1 MIIKLHNQPRD
12 YAWGSK
18 TLIPDYF
25 GVAET
30 GRPMAEV
37 WFGTHPGSPTM
48 IEGPEVKSLADLLG
62 KNLSFLLKILAA
74 ETPLSIQAHPSV
86 AQAREGF
93 ERENALGIP
102 LSASNRNYKDANH
115 KPEMIVA
122 LTDFEAL
129 CGFRPKTQIHNLLLD
144 MVEAPEVSDAF
155 VSISRGW
162 LDAFEQGG
170 LRALTMAI
178 LGYGTDRLDL
188 TGFNSELSGL
198 ADFSARFELAAR
210 LNELYPGD
218 PGVVIALLM
227 NHVVLAP
234 GEALYLPA
242 GNIHAY
248 LAGLGVE
255 IMANS
260 DNVLR
265 GGLTPKHIDVT
276 ELTRVL
282 NFEAEPVP
290 LVKPKELA
298 RGLIRYETAATD
310 FELYRATLSSANLL
324 AEINLAKPSVL
335 LCTAGLG
342 SVTNSLGERL
352 ELARGEAAYMS
363 EHARHFS
370 LAGSG
375 ELFIAAGRFTD

>member
-30 GRPMAEV
+30 GHPMAEV
-37 WFGTHPGSPTM
+37 WFGTHPGWPTLVDGD
-48 IEGPEVKSLADLLG
+48 EGKTLAQAIG

-74 ETPLSIQAHPSV
+74 ESPLSIQAHPNLE
-86 AQAREGF
+86 QAREGF

-102 LSASNRNYKDANH
+102 LQASNRNYKDANH

-122 LTDFEAL
+122 LTEFEAL
-129 CGFRPKTQIHNLLLD
+129 CGFRTAAQVRNLLLD
-144 MVEAPEVSDAF
+144 LVEAPAVSDGF
-155 VSISRGW
+155 VAIAKNW
-162 LDAFEQGG
+162 LGEYDRGG
-170 LRALTMAI
+170 LRALTSEI
-178 LGYGTDRLDL
+178 LASSSAGRDL
-188 TGFNSELSGL
+188 TGFISELSGL
-198 ADFSARFELAAR
+198 ADYSARFELAAR

-248 LAGLGVE
+248 LSGLGIE

-265 GGLTPKHIDVT
+265 GGLTPKHIDVA
-276 ELTRVL
+276 ELERVL
-282 NFEAEPVP
+282 HFEPEPIPMVRP
-290 LVKPKELA
+290 RELA
-298 RGLIRYETAATD
+298 HGLVAYETEADD

-324 AEINLAKPSVL
+324 AEISLAKPSVL
-335 LCTAGLG
+335 LCTSGLV
-342 SVTNSLGERL
+342 SVTNSLGESVQL
-352 ELARGEAAYMS
+352 SRGEAAYMS
-363 EHARHFS
+363 EDARHFS

-375 ELFIAAGRFTD
+375 ELFIAAGRFSD

>member
-1 MIIKLHNQPRD
+1 MIIKLHNQARD

-37 WFGTHPGSPTM
+37 WFGTHLGSPTM
-48 IEGPEVKSLADLLG
+48 VEGSDTKSLADLLG

-129 CGFRPKTQIHNLLLD
+129 CGFRPKTQVHNLLLD
-144 MVEAPEVSDAF
+144 MVEAPEVSESF
-155 VSISRGW
+155 VAISRGW
-162 LDAFEQGG
+162 LDEFEQGG
-170 LRALTMAI
+170 LRSLTAAI
-178 LGYGTDRLDL
+178 LGFGADGRDL
-188 TGFNSELSGL
+188 MGFNSELSGL

-265 GGLTPKHIDVT
+265 GGLTPKHIDVA
-276 ELTRVL
+276 ELARVL

-298 RGLIRYETAATD
+298 RGLISYETAADD

-335 LCTAGLG
+335 LCTAGVV

-363 EHARHFS
+363 EDARHFS